1 MEFCGKLVGLMLRRK
16 FNDVLKPN
24 ELCKSILLMMDE
36 LFRIEREEAWELDSA
51 QRLKLRQ
58 DKSNELVDAIFDAC
72 EQLIWSGELVKGK
85 LDTAVHYLFKR
96 RDQFSRFIE
105 HSELRIDNNVSER
118 SIRPLTIGRKNWLF
132 FGSDKGEQAAATV
145 LSLIQTLGIWVST
158 HLNTWKMYS

>member
-1 MEFCGKLVGLMLRRK
+1 MNSFEYRK
-16 FNDVLKPN
+16 
-24 ELCKSILLMMDE
+24 
-36 LFRIEREEAWELDSA
+36 EAWESDST

-58 DKSNELVDAIFDAC
+58 DKSKELVDAIFDAC
-72 EQLIWSGELVKGK
+72 ERLIWSGELVKGK

-132 FGSDKGEQAAATV
+132 FGSDKGVQAAATV
-145 LSLIQTLGIWVST
+145 LSLIQTCRNLGINPSEYMEDVLMKIKNT
-158 HLNTWKMYS
+158 HDLEPLLPQNWKK